1 MNKKYTYRCNDSG
14 ETDYIITDGVYDF
27 EDWLRDSLDGNY
39 SVEVDGDSYY
49 ILDGNERTGE
59 VYHVINVENTSEG
72 LCS

>member
-14 ETDYIITDGVYDF
+14 ETDYIITDGVCDF
-27 EDWLRDSLDGNY
+27 EDWLRDSIDGNY

-59 VYHVINVENTSEG
+59 VYHVINVENTSEE